1 MHLEA
6 ARLKFPI
13 VSEECEPFAA
23 MIIGKLYARATAV
36 KDDRDEY
43 AEGMRRLWWAVVQLD
58 RLAILADT
66 ALHFSLAMGNHRGGV
81 RKMIETEFGIDP
93 EDEPTW
99 QWK

>member
-1 MHLEA
+1 MHLET
-6 ARLKFPI
+6 ARTKFPVI
-13 VSEECEPFAA
+13 SEDCEPFAA
-23 MIIGKLYARATAV
+23 MMIGKMFARAQAC

-43 AEGMRRLWWAVVQLD
+43 AEGMRRLWWTVVQLD

-66 ALHFSLAMGNHRGGV
+66 ALHFSLAMSNHRGGV
-81 RKMIETEFGIDP
+81 RQSIQNDFGIDP